1 MAQYLLPP
9 FGKLDP
15 AKLEEYYDGEIKFNG
30 QEIQIDLNFENDSID
45 PKQLDAVKKF
55 IDSLSAFDK
64 RNKEYIEQD
73 YADEDADTVK
83 TYVQHHLEEIDKD
96 ELSDIVDFDNESID
110 PEIQLMKALRLIRV
124 GLYPDSGDQFAVF
137 DYSIGEDLTNYLIV
151 INSDENGNPDDIT
164 MES

>member
-1 MAQYLLPP
+1 MAQYSLPP

-15 AKLEEYYDGEIKFNG
+15 ANLEEYYDGEIMFNG
-30 QEIQIDLNFENDSID
+30 QEIQIDLNFENDSIE
-45 PKQLDAVKKF
+45 PKHLDAVKKF

-96 ELSDIVDFDNESID
+96 ELSDIVDFDDESAD
-110 PEIQLMKALRLIRV
+110 PEIQLMKALRLVRV
-124 GLYPDSGDQFAVF
+124 GLYPDSEDQFAIF
-137 DYSIGEDLTNYLIV
+137 DYSIGEDLTNYLVV
-151 INSDENGNPDDIT
+151 ISSDENGDPDDIT